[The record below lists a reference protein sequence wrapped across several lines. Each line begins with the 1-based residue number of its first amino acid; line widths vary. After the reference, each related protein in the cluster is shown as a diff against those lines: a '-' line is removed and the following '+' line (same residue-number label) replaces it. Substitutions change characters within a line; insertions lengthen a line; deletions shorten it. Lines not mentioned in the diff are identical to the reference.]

1 MKKQIL
7 VVLVLM
13 VVAVTLLFAQNKLIM
28 GVYLHDMSQMEYDKL
43 GIKDKIGVM
52 VDVIVKDGP
61 SDLAGIKAKDVILK
75 IDGEKI
81 RTSDQVSRM
90 FYSKKKGQDI
100 DVELFRDGAI
110 KNIMVALSEKEIWD
124 KPFIGVYL
132 ADLSNKYYIENKIK
146 EKYGILIKKVVE
158 DSPAHKA
165 GLEAKDILMKFDGE
179 KIYSDS
185 QLVKML
191 KDYKIDQKVKIDVM
205 RDGEIKSLKLKLGE
219 RTKKKEKV

>member
-1 MKKQIL
+1 MKKQVI

-43 GIKDKIGVM
+43 GIKDNFGVM
-52 VDVIVKDGP
+52 VDVLVKDGP
-61 SDLAGIKAKDVILK
+61 SDIAGIKEKDVILK

-81 RTSDQVSRM
+81 RTSDQVSKM

-100 DVELFRDGAI
+100 NVELFRDGAI
-110 KNIMVALSEKEIWD
+110 KNIIVALSEKEVRE

-158 DSPAHKA
+158 ESPACKA
-165 GLEAKDILMKFDGE
+165 GLEAKDILMIFDGE
-179 KIYSDS
+179 KIYSDN
-185 QLVKML
+185 QLVKKL
-191 KDYKIDQKVKIDVM
+191 KDYKIGQKVKIDVL
-205 RDGEIKSLKLKLGE
+205 RDGEIHSFKVKLGE
-219 RTKKKEKV
+219 RNKKKEKV

>member
-13 VVAVTLLFAQNKLIM
+13 AVAVTLLFAQNKLIM

-110 KNIMVALSEKEIWD
+110 KNIMVALSEKEILQ

>member
-1 MKKQIL
+1 MKKQVL
-7 VVLVLM
+7 VVLVLI

-52 VDVIVKDGP
+52 VDIIVKDGP
-61 SDLAGIKAKDVILK
+61 SDLAGIKERDVILK

-100 DVELFRDGAI
+100 NVELFRDGAI
-110 KNIMVALSEKEIWD
+110 KNLMVALSEKEIWE

-158 DSPAHKA
+158 ESPAYKA
-165 GLEAKDILMKFDGE
+165 GLEAKDILMTFDGE
-179 KIYSDS
+179 KIYSDN

-191 KDYKIDQKVKIDVM
+191 KEYKIGQKVKIDLL
-205 RDGEIKSLKLKLGE
+205 RDGKMQSIKLKLGE
-219 RTKKKEKV
+219 RNKKKEKV

>member
-81 RTSDQVSRM
+81 LTSDQVSRM